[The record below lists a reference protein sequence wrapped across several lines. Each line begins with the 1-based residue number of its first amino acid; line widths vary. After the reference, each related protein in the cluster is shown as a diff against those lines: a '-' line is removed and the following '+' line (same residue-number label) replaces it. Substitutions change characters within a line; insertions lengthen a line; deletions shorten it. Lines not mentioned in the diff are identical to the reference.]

1 LASQSLAGQ
10 LRLKRSE
17 MMMGELEAVALRL
30 FAERGFDVT
39 VEEIASAAQV
49 SVRTFYRY
57 FPTKEDV
64 LQLRIERRSA
74 LLRDALASRPDDEA
88 PLHSI
93 RVALAE
99 VVSAEDP
106 EHVRR
111 WIAVIAATPSVLKG
125 VLGGIQLKSQR
136 VMAEFF
142 GARLDLPADDVVP
155 TMLAAAVGGVIM
167 AGQTRWFVHGGD
179 LVSAITDGLE
189 VLERGIG
196 ADPGARFVDKPRL
209 KSPRGAKPLPRPE
222 RRRSAT
228 GARASG

>member
-1 LASQSLAGQ
+1 
-10 LRLKRSE
+10 
-17 MMMGELEAVALRL
+17 
-30 FAERGFDVT
+30 
-39 VEEIASAAQV
+39 
-49 SVRTFYRY
+49 VRTFYRY

-74 LLRDALASRPDDEA
+74 HLRDALASRPVDEP

-93 RVALAE
+93 RVALEE
-99 VVSAEDP
+99 VVAAEDQ

-111 WIAVIAATPSVLKG
+111 WIAVIAATPSVVKG
-125 VLGGIQLKSQR
+125 VLGGIQLKSHR

-142 GARLDLPADDVVP
+142 GTRLDLPADDVVP

-167 AGQTRWFVHGGD
+167 AAQTRWFMNGGD
-179 LVSAITDGLE
+179 LASAIADGLE

-196 ADPGARFVDKPRL
+196 ADPKARFVDGSKF
-209 KSPRGAKPLPRPE
+209 KSPRGTKPRQRQP

-228 GARASG
+228 GA